1 MSATRR
7 VLSLDSETCLIA
19 PACMAPELVCITWQ
33 FEGDAHPSIAHVSTA
48 LPLLKEWFSDPN
60 VLIVGHNF
68 CFDAAVLCERFPE
81 LRKLIFAAYKAD
93 RITDTMVRA
102 WLLDTAAGRYR
113 GKLLPNGKRLA
124 RLYDLAFQAKDMAG
138 IVLSKD
144 DWRTSYAEFLEVPL
158 DRWVERAKE
167 VQARS
172 AQKLAIL
179 LAERATLKNK
189 QKIKDLDKIIG
200 PLRAMVES
208 DPSQCLKYPL
218 EDARAT
224 LAVYRAQARHE
235 TWLKDQFRQARAY
248 FALYLSSCWGIRT
261 DASRL
266 GVLKAE
272 IEAEFEECEEI
283 LKEYGLIRE
292 DGTANKRAAMDRMI
306 KICRDSASTPVFT
319 EAHFAKL
326 PDGSPKC
333 TKGKDCTEH
342 IGLDSETCQSTDD
355 PILIDFAKR
364 GTLRKQ
370 ISNDLVAMAVG
381 ARTALHTRYGFAET
395 GRTTSSSP
403 KIVPGTNIQNI
414 SKRPGFREIYIPR
427 PGRVFFDVDY
437 PTLELYTW
445 AQCCMS
451 WLGFSKMAE
460 ALNGG
465 MDPHLWFAAVIM
477 GISYE
482 DAVDRYEAG
491 DEYVAKIR
499 QQAKPAN
506 FGFPGGMGAETFLIT
521 QRKQLGR
528 AGFEKL
534 GLTLDIV
541 KRMKSQWYEAWP
553 EAKPYFA
560 RTNQLLGEKGR
571 ANPET
576 LFTGRVRG
584 NATYCAT
591 NNNGFQALGSDCAK
605 NAAWLIAE
613 AQYVVETSA
622 MYNTRTVA
630 FVHDQ
635 FLGECVNDHRAHDAA
650 YECARLMCEGANV
663 YLPDVP
669 IPAKK
674 MKPVLS
680 MRWSKN
686 ARQVFGPD
694 GRLVPWSDAA

>member
-1 MSATRR
+1 MSARR
-7 VLSLDSETCLIA
+7 VLALDTETCLIA

-33 FEGDAHPSIAHVSTA
+33 FSDEEAPHIAHMSTA
-48 LPLLKEWFSDPN
+48 LPLLKEWFGDPN

-81 LRKLIFAAYKAD
+81 LRKSIFAAYKND
-93 RITDTMVRA
+93 RVSDTMIRA

-113 GKLLPNGKRLA
+113 GKLLPSGKRLT

-138 IVLSKD
+138 IILSKD
-144 DWRTSYAEFLEVPL
+144 DWRTSYSEFLDVPL
-158 DRWVERAKE
+158 DGWVARAKE
-167 VQARS
+167 VQARG
-172 AQKLAIL
+172 AEKLAIL
-179 LAERATLKNK
+179 VAERAALKNK
-189 QKIKDLDKIIG
+189 QKIKDLDKVIV

-224 LAVYRAQARHE
+224 AAVYKAQARHE
-235 TWLKDQFRQARAY
+235 TWLKDQYRQARAY

-266 GVLKAE
+266 DALKAE
-272 IEAEFEECEEI
+272 IEAEFEECEAL
-283 LKEYGLIRE
+283 LKEYGLVRE

-306 KICRDSASTPVFT
+306 KIHRESASTPVFT
-319 EAHFAKL
+319 DAHFAKL
-326 PDGSPKC
+326 PEGTPKC

-342 IGLDSETCQSTDD
+342 IALDSETCQNTED

-370 ISNDLVAMAVG
+370 ISNDLVAMAHG
-381 ARTALHTRYGFAET
+381 AYTALHTRYGFAET

-427 PGRVFFDVDY
+427 PGHVFFDVDY

-460 ALNGG
+460 ALNSG
-465 MDPHLWFAAVIM
+465 MDPHLWFASVILS
-477 GISYE
+477 ISYE
-482 DAVDRYEAG
+482 NAVDRYEAG

-499 QQAKPAN
+499 QQAKPCN

-534 GLTLDIV
+534 GLTLESV
-541 KRMKSQWYEAWP
+541 KRMKAQWFEAWP

-571 ANPET
+571 ANPVT
-576 LFTGRVRG
+576 LFTDRTRG

-613 AQYVVETSA
+613 AQYVLEDSPLF
-622 MYNTRTVA
+622 NTRIVA

-650 YECARLMCEGANV
+650 YECARLMCVGANE

-669 IPAKK
+669 IPETK

-680 MRWSKN
+680 ERWSKR
-686 ARQVFGPD
+686 ARQVLD
-694 GRLVPWSDAA
+694 ADNRLVAWTDAA